1 MQYHFNQFI
10 LDTERFELSKD
21 GDPLAIEPQVIELIS
36 LLILHRHR
44 LVSKEEINLWLMSNR
59 LCVMP
64 VASYKTHCA
73 KLVEAEERLYDLEPK
88 LRRLEAMKLGD
99 LAEQNKHLKKKRASL
114 KRKLE
119 RLKTNRVKRLLSLLA
134 KARSR
139 NRKAQPQTP

>member
-1 MQYHFNQFI
+1 MDFSYHSGTAIRGAGFFF
-10 LDTERFELSKD
+10 LHMTVDELFKSAP
-21 GDPLAIEPQVIELIS
+21 GGMI
-36 LLILHRHR
+36 
-44 LVSKEEINLWLMSNR
+44 SKEEINLWLMSNR

-64 VASYKTHCA
+64 IASYKTYCT
-73 KLVEAEERLYDLEPK
+73 KLVEAEERLLDLEPK
-88 LRRLEAMKLGD
+88 LRRLEAMRLGD